1 MAKSKTLFKTS
12 AGSISSFSSVVGITL
27 SLTIVG
33 VLFIFILVSQAVKSH
48 FSEQIT
54 IQLML
59 QDDAPESQILA
70 LRKRIEA
77 QPYTFEVKYISKEEA
92 AQIMQEELGEDF
104 VAFLGF
110 NPLPASL
117 DIKVRAEYTGSQ
129 QVQELESQMSNDPL
143 VREVVFEKALLQ
155 NVNENIGKWGTGL
168 FILGCLFIIIA
179 VVLIAN
185 TIELAIFSQ
194 RFLIKSMQLVGATHW
209 FIQKPFL
216 RRGLWYGFL
225 SSLLALFIL
234 ISVLYA
240 FQNELKDV
248 IQILRDNGRLIWL
261 ILAIFTTG
269 MLVALGATLYAVRRF
284 VRLEAAQLY

>member
-1 MAKSKTLFKTS
+1 
-12 AGSISSFSSVVGITL
+12 
-27 SLTIVG
+27 
-33 VLFIFILVSQAVKSH
+33 
-48 FSEQIT
+48 
-54 IQLML
+54 ML
-59 QDDAPESQILA
+59 QDDAPEAQILA
-70 LRKRIEA
+70 LRKKLEA
-77 QPYTFEVKYISKEEA
+77 QPFTFQVNYISKEEA

-117 DIKVRAEYTGSQ
+117 DVKVRAEFAGSQ
-129 QVQELESQMSNDPL
+129 EIQDLENQMNNDPL

-216 RRGLWYGFL
+216 KRGLWYGFL
-225 SSLLALFIL
+225 SSILALLIL
-234 ISVLYA
+234 VSVLYG
-240 FQNELKDV
+240 FRTELKDV
-248 IQILRDNGRLIWL
+248 IDILREEGRLLWL
-261 ILAIFTTG
+261 ILAVFTTG
-269 MLVALGATLYAVRRF
+269 MIVALGATLYAVRRF
-284 VRLEAAQLY
+284 VRLETAQLY

>member
-240 FQNELKDV
+240 FQTELKDV

>member
-1 MAKSKTLFKTS
+1 MAKSKSLFKTS

-33 VLFIFILVSQAVKSH
+33 VLYVFILVSQAVKSH

-59 QDDAPESQILA
+59 QDDAPEAQILA
-70 LRKRIEA
+70 LRKKLEA
-77 QPYTFEVKYISKEEA
+77 QPFTFQVNYISKEEA

-117 DIKVRAEYTGSQ
+117 DVKVRAEFAGSQ
-129 QVQELESQMSNDPL
+129 EIQDLENQMNNDPL

-216 RRGLWYGFL
+216 KRGLWYGFL
-225 SSLLALFIL
+225 SSILALLIL
-234 ISVLYA
+234 VSVLYG
-240 FQNELKDV
+240 FRTELKDV
-248 IQILRDNGRLIWL
+248 IDILREEGRLLWL
-261 ILAIFTTG
+261 ILAVFTTG
-269 MLVALGATLYAVRRF
+269 MIVALGATLYAVRRF
-284 VRLEAAQLY
+284 VRLETAQLY

>member
-1 MAKSKTLFKTS
+1 MAKSKKLFRTS
-12 AGSISSFSSVVGITL
+12 AGSISSFSTMIGITL

-33 VLFIFILVSQAVKSH
+33 ILYIFIIVSQSVKSH
-48 FSEQIT
+48 FSEQLT

-59 QDDAPESQILA
+59 QDEAEEGDILV
-70 LRKRIEA
+70 LRKKLES
-77 QPYTFEVKYISKEEA
+77 QPYTQAVTYISKNEA

-117 DIKVRAEYTGSQ
+117 DVKLDAQYANSDAIRA
-129 QVQELESQMSNDPL
+129 LEIQMGNDPL
-143 VREVVFEKALLQ
+143 IREVVYEKALLQ
-155 NVNENIGKWGTGL
+155 HVNENIGKWGTGL
-168 FILGCLFIIIA
+168 FILGCMFIIIA

-216 RRGLWYGFL
+216 RRGIWYGCLASIFA
-225 SSLLALFIL
+225 LLIL
-234 ISVLYA
+234 MAVLYS
-240 FQNELKDV
+240 FRTELKDV
-248 IQILRDNGRLIWL
+248 IEILRENGRLLWL
-261 ILAIFTTG
+261 LAALFATG
-269 MLVALGATLYAVRRF
+269 LLVSMGATLFAVRRF
-284 VRLEAAQLY
+284 VRLETANLY